1 MENIFWKRGIVF
13 GIIFLFIGASIVTGL
28 DENADLIKNSSLIQ
42 KENKQLSITSSE
54 DDVPVWEVCQ
64 WWKYKI
70 DDIDID
76 FEEEGILIHIYGAI
90 DELTLH
96 VVDDSGDSYQ
106 VEIQQTAIC
115 GNGSFFA
122 DLNESGRI
130 DITGELKDTTIEGLI
145 SFRKSDLGIEQVNIR
160 ISGIFKGKIN
170 DLIIELPF
178 AIPIIRFNAT
188 INVTA
193 GFDVPYTLI
202 DFPLN
207 TSNFPLIWGLPA
219 TNVTVDGTIGSRLQ
233 NILDRIY
240 RALEGLP
247 IIRPEIKEI
256 LDFFLPV
263 IDIEDLLNRTVGTNI
278 FSIPE
283 VPDILICNNTEMTT
297 VPADTY
303 LAYNISVMGLDGIAN
318 LYYAPEAG
326 NIIKILGNFEEV
338 LPFINNIHAELID
351 TNYDR

>member
-1 MENIFWKRGIVF
+1 MQKDMWRKGLVI
-13 GIIFLFIGASIVTGL
+13 GIIVLFVGASVVTGI
-28 DENADLIKNSSLIQ
+28 DENADLTKNRSLTQ
-42 KENKQLSITSSE
+42 KENKQLSTTSSE
-54 DDVPVWEVCQ
+54 DDVPVWETCQ

-76 FEEEGILIHIYGAI
+76 FEEEGILIHIHGAI

-106 VEIQQTAIC
+106 VEVQQTAIC
-115 GNGSFFA
+115 GNGSFFI

-145 SFRKSDLGIEQVNIR
+145 SFRKSDLGIEQVNII

-178 AIPIIRFNAT
+178 AIPIIRLNAT

-219 TNVTVDGTIGSRLQ
+219 TNVTVDGAIGSRLQ
-233 NILDRIY
+233 SILDRIY
-240 RALEGLP
+240 RALERLP
-247 IIRPEIKEI
+247 IPPRIKEI

-283 VPDILICNNTEMTT
+283 VPDIFICNNTEMTT

-303 LAYNISVMGLDGIAN
+303 LAYNISIVGLEGIAN